1 MTRRNLLLATTT
13 PPPTTELQFP
23 VYLVEGDNGQLGTD
37 VYNYLQIKYNPN
49 NIYDT
54 NVSIS
59 ELIYVNNKICSEIT
73 FGGTTFYDNIDLG
86 FGYVM
91 NKGYLELTPY
101 GVIRYFSN
109 SGGGAD

>member
-1 MTRRNLLLATTT
+1 M
-13 PPPTTELQFP
+13 
-23 VYLVEGDNGQLGTD
+23 YLVEGDNGQLGID

-49 NIYDT
+49 NILRT
-54 NVSIS
+54 EVSIS

-73 FGGTTFYDNIDLG
+73 FGSTIFSENIDLG
-86 FGYVM
+86 FGFVM

-101 GVIRYFSN
+101 GVIRYFSH